1 MFKCVPNLF
10 KVVQMCSN
18 VFQHCSNVFKY
29 VQNLFKCV
37 LMCSIVLKCV
47 CTLFKCVQICSNM
60 FKNCSNVLNCVQNL
74 FKCFWTLFKCVQMI
88 SYVFKCVQVMVMGG
102 LWVAKV
108 GFGRLKVVIGGY
120 EWLSGFVFGSCL
132 ENAILTTSP
141 PYKMS
146 LPDKTSILTKRPSW
160 QNVHPGKMSILIKHT
175 FVTKRLLTFSQHKSR
190 ALIHG
195 RNSAIQIIHASGT
208 PICLVNIISVYF
220 QKNTGF
226 KSN

>member
-1 MFKCVPNLF
+1 
-10 KVVQMCSN
+10 MCSN

-120 EWLSGFVFGSCL
+120 EWLSGVCVWVLPWKCNPDNKS
-132 ENAILTTSP
+132 
-141 PYKMS
+141 S
-146 LPDKTSILTKRPSW
+146 LQNVSSW
-160 QNVHPGKMSILIKHT
+160 QNVHPDKMSILTKHT
-175 FVTKRLLTFSQHKSR
+175 FLTKCLLTFSQHKSW
-190 ALIHG
+190 ALKHG
-195 RNSAIQIIHASGT
+195 RKSVIQINHASGT
-208 PICLVNIISVYF
+208 PICLVNIISVFF

-226 KSN
+226 KSNEIQL